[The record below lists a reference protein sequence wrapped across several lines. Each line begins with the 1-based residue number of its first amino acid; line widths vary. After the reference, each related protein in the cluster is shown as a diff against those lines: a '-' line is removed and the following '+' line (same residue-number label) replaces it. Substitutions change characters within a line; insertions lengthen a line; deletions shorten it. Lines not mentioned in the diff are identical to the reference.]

1 MSAQPVDLAFLEET
15 QQARLAFKRQLNMAF
30 HNARIAL
37 IANHDEGTVAVVD
50 LESAEVLRPL
60 PIWV

>member
-1 MSAQPVDLAFLEET
+1 
-15 QQARLAFKRQLNMAF
+15 MAV
-30 HNARIAL
+30 HNGRIAL

>member
-1 MSAQPVDLAFLEET
+1 
-15 QQARLAFKRQLNMAF
+15 MAF
-30 HNARIAL
+30 HNGRIAL

-60 PIWV
+60 SIWV